1 MDCSQPGFSVHHQLP
16 EFIQTHVHWVSDA
29 IQPFH
34 PLSSPSPPAFNL
46 SQHRDLFKWVTPSQ
60 QVAKVFW
67 PFSKPHGPTVGE
79 FFLELHK
86 KTWSNF
92 FLPPFLFLRDMT
104 NFIFP
109 EHRSNP
115 VSQLGYNRKSPN
127 LCQLHTKITFWPKCP
142 RNRADIFLQPYYY
155 FQALLL
161 HFGQTPCF

>member
-1 MDCSQPGFSVHHQLP
+1 MSLESVMPSNNL
-16 EFIQTHVHWVSDA
+16 ILC
-29 IQPFH
+29 H
-34 PLSSPSPPAFNL
+34 PLLLLPSIFPSIGVFSNESSFHSRWPKYCGPFQNL
-46 SQHRDLFKWVTPSQ
+46 MDRQLEN
-60 QVAKVFW
+60 
-67 PFSKPHGPTVGE
+67 FSWNFIKNI
-79 FFLELHK
+79 
-86 KTWSNF
+86 SNF

-142 RNRADIFLQPYYY
+142 GNRADIFLQPYYY

-161 HFGQTPCF
+161 HFG